1 MSEDR
6 LLADGFEDAL
16 IGVGRQF
23 NQELSVYDYNKCV
36 EILRERDGMTYDEAF
51 EYMEYNVVGAWVGR
65 GTPVFVE
72 LGDDGPQ
79 GEVEER

>member
-1 MSEDR
+1 MSKER

-16 IGVGRQF
+16 LGVGRQF
-23 NQELSVYDYNKCV
+23 DQELSVYDYNKCV

-72 LGDDGPQ
+72 LGDDGSQ

>member
-1 MSEDR
+1 MDER

-51 EYMEYNVVGAWVGR
+51 EYMEYNVVGAWVGKA
-65 GTPVFVE
+65 TPVFVE
-72 LGDDGPQ
+72 LGDDGSQ
-79 GEVEER
+79 E

>member
-6 LLADGFEDAL
+6 LLANGFEDAFL
-16 IGVGRQF
+16 GVGRQF
-23 NQELSVYDYNKCV
+23 DQELSVYDYDKCLS
-36 EILRERDGMTYDEAF
+36 ILCDRDGMTFEEAV
-51 EYMEYNVVGAWVGR
+51 EYMDYNVLGAWVGR

-72 LGDDGPQ
+72 LGDDGSQ